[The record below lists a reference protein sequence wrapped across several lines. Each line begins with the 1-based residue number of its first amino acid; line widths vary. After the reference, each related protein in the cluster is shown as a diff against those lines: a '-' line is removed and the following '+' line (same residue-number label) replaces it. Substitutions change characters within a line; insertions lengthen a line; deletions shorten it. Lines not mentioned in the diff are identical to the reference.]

1 MPSYIPE
8 TVNHGFIKQNQATIK
23 TETPKPWKPY
33 GKTIQGVMGSIP
45 NPVYI

>member
-8 TVNHGFIKQNQATIK
+8 TVNHGFIKQNQAP
-23 TETPKPWKPY
+23 TETKPWKPY

-45 NPVYI
+45 YPVYI